1 MHLFPVSAKAKR
13 AALAFS
19 TRWGTLAAM
28 RPLAL
33 VTGGSAGIGAA
44 FARQLAGRGYD
55 LILVARHRER
65 LAGLAADLE
74 RDHGI
79 RAEAFAADL
88 VTDEGQGA
96 VEQRILA
103 EERLELLVN
112 NAGFGSRGKFTD
124 LDVAPQDRMH
134 RLHVL
139 ATLRLTH
146 AALRGMTARR
156 RGAIINVS
164 SVAAFTTAP
173 GSVSYCAT
181 KHWMN
186 VFTEGLHLELRNAG
200 SPVVMQALCPGF
212 TISEFH
218 DHLDF
223 DRTKVPKFLWLRAD
237 NVVAESL
244 RGLDQGRLFVVTG
257 WQYRLAVGVVRLLP
271 APLVRWIN
279 TRRQRRFNRT

>member
-1 MHLFPVSAKAKR
+1 MHPFRVPAKGKR

-19 TRWGTLAAM
+19 AGGPKLPPM

-33 VTGGSAGIGAA
+33 ITGGSAGIGAA
-44 FARQLAGRGYD
+44 FARQLATRGHD
-55 LILVARHRER
+55 LILVGRRPER
-65 LAGLAADLE
+65 LAAMVAELE

-79 RAEAFAADL
+79 RAEALVADL
-88 VTDEGQGA
+88 VTDEGQRV
-96 VEQRILA
+96 VEERILR
-103 EERLELLVN
+103 EERLDLLVN
-112 NAGFGSRGKFTD
+112 NAGFGTRGRFTD
-124 LDVAPQDRMH
+124 LEVGPQVEMH

-146 AALRGMTARR
+146 AALRGMMPRG

-164 SVAAFTTAP
+164 SVAGFTIGA

-186 VFTEGLHLELRNAG
+186 VFTEGLFLELRQAG
-200 SPVVMQALCPGF
+200 SPVVVQALCPGF
-212 TISEFH
+212 TVSEFH

-237 NVVAESL
+237 DVVAASL
-244 RGLDQGRLFVVTG
+244 QGLERRQLYVITG
-257 WQYRLAVGVVRLLP
+257 WAYRLAVLLIRVLP
-271 APLVRWIN
+271 TPLVRAIN
-279 TRRQRRFNRT
+279 ARRQRRFNRT